1 MAFKNAKKRLME
13 ELHKYVDK
21 SVLPNSYV
29 VYRRLLN
36 DHRAVDYEE
45 YLAMVR
51 DEMKEPQGGMEL

>member
-1 MAFKNAKKRLME
+1 MVFKNAKKKLKE
-13 ELHKYVDK
+13 ELHRYVDK

-36 DHRAVDYEE
+36 DRRAVDYEE